1 MDDFEQQ
8 LLKCS
13 TLKKLELLHERVVKT
28 IPAAQRRYYIELL
41 NRRED
46 LITRELFQKGDY
58 D

>member
-1 MDDFEQQ
+1 MDDFEQL

-28 IPAAQRRYYIELL
+28 IPAAQRGYYIELL
-41 NRRED
+41 NLRED
-46 LITRELFQKGDY
+46 LITRELFQNGEY